1 MSKNTNANTP
11 KILVKLLNQQNQ
23 IFPILENKIKI
34 GRGDD
39 ADLVLPNVSVSR
51 IHAIIEKQGD
61 EYWIKDNDSQ
71 NGFRI
76 NKQNLKEHRLSSG
89 DEIQIGAFTLVF
101 LGDTIQDNF
110 YRGRSVAY
118 LPTYDPKV
126 FQVSND
132 STFVMSTRDKNMLS
146 RKTGLLHNGC
156 IMLKDGRFFYPEDN
170 PITFG
175 KNAVIPAEGWLIFGV
190 VADITWDKNQHV
202 LTKKSFW
209 CGVKVNGKS
218 ISSTP
223 LRVGD
228 NIQIGRTFYE
238 YKLREGV

>member
-1 MSKNTNANTP
+1 MSQNINMNSP

-23 IFPILENKIKI
+23 IFPMNEDIIKI
-34 GRGDD
+34 GRGDE
-39 ADLVLPNVSVSR
+39 ANLVLPNVSVSR
-51 IHAIIEKQGD
+51 IHAIIQKQGED
-61 EYWIKDNDSQ
+61 YWIKDNDSQ

-76 NKQNLKEHRLSSG
+76 NKQPVKEHRLSSG

-118 LPTYDPKV
+118 LPKYDPKV
-126 FQVSND
+126 FQASDD

-146 RKTGLLHNGC
+146 RKSGLLHNGC
-156 IMLKDGRFFYPEDN
+156 VLLKDGRFFYPEDN

-175 KNAVIPAEGWLIFGV
+175 KSAVIPAEGWFIFGV
-190 VADITWDKNQHV
+190 VAEIHWDKNQHI
-202 LTKKSFW
+202 LTKKSLW
-209 CGVKVNGKS
+209 CSVKINGKS
-218 ISSTP
+218 ISSSP

-228 NIQIGRTFYE
+228 TLQIGRTFYE
-238 YKLREGV
+238 YKLREGT